1 MKKFYLFLFNYG
13 VLLLLEFI
21 YGILTFDNFSRSTII
36 NIILF
41 MIPISLIIT
50 LITSLFNE
58 KVNKIITFVIYG
70 FLGIWYNIYFVFEKI
85 FDSFFSL
92 SVFKLSDQGLKFAG
106 NGISGIFK
114 NIYGVLLLFLPLIL
128 AIILKDKLSF
138 KKMKLKEIPFYL
150 LAIIVFFFV
159 FTFNVE
165 KQKGITYSAYDLYHN
180 INDNALN
187 IEKLG
192 LINATFIDIDRS
204 IRGFEEKI
212 IINNKNDNKENKDN
226 QDKNNKDEIFVYE
239 DNKLDIDFDSILN
252 KVSGDN
258 KTITNYIM
266 NDTPTKQNKYTGIFK
281 NKNLIYITAES
292 FSEIAVSKE
301 LTPTLYKLVNDGF
314 HFTNYYS
321 SNNLSTIGGEFQS
334 LTGLYA
340 NNTILKTWRSGNNYF
355 PYGLATMFKNEGY
368 QTYAYHDHSY
378 TFQDRNKY
386 IKSMGFDNFKA
397 CYNGLEK
404 LINCKQWPESDVEMI
419 EQTTSDY
426 LDNDKF
432 MTYYMTVS
440 GHFEYNWGN
449 KMSKKHYEK
458 VKDLPYSEPVKAYL
472 ATQIELDKA
481 LELLINKLEEK
492 GKLDET
498 VIVLLC
504 DHYPYGLKLEEIN
517 ELSNYQRDAVVEIN
531 SNNLIIWNSK
541 IKKTTV
547 DKVAMSIDVIP
558 TVYNL
563 FGLKYDSRLFM
574 GKDIFSDSE
583 GIAFF
588 KNRSWVTNKGTY
600 LTSGNK
606 IINNSEEVS
615 KDYIQNISN
624 IVANRMNMSRLIIKS
639 NYYNVLNK

>member
-50 LITSLFNE
+50 IITSLFNE

-92 SVFKLSDQGLKFAG
+92 SVFKLSDQGLKFVG

-226 QDKNNKDEIFVYE
+226 QDKNNKDEIFV
-239 DNKLDIDFDSILN
+239 
-252 KVSGDN
+252 
-258 KTITNYIM
+258 
-266 NDTPTKQNKYTGIFK
+266 
-281 NKNLIYITAES
+281 
-292 FSEIAVSKE
+292 
-301 LTPTLYKLVNDGF
+301 
-314 HFTNYYS
+314 
-321 SNNLSTIGGEFQS
+321 
-334 LTGLYA
+334 
-340 NNTILKTWRSGNNYF
+340 
-355 PYGLATMFKNEGY
+355 
-368 QTYAYHDHSY
+368 
-378 TFQDRNKY
+378 
-386 IKSMGFDNFKA
+386 
-397 CYNGLEK
+397 
-404 LINCKQWPESDVEMI
+404 
-419 EQTTSDY
+419 
-426 LDNDKF
+426 
-432 MTYYMTVS
+432 
-440 GHFEYNWGN
+440 
-449 KMSKKHYEK
+449 
-458 VKDLPYSEPVKAYL
+458 
-472 ATQIELDKA
+472 
-481 LELLINKLEEK
+481 
-492 GKLDET
+492 
-498 VIVLLC
+498 
-504 DHYPYGLKLEEIN
+504 
-517 ELSNYQRDAVVEIN
+517 
-531 SNNLIIWNSK
+531 
-541 IKKTTV
+541 
-547 DKVAMSIDVIP
+547 
-558 TVYNL
+558 
-563 FGLKYDSRLFM
+563 
-574 GKDIFSDSE
+574 
-583 GIAFF
+583 
-588 KNRSWVTNKGTY
+588 
-600 LTSGNK
+600 
-606 IINNSEEVS
+606 
-615 KDYIQNISN
+615 
-624 IVANRMNMSRLIIKS
+624 
-639 NYYNVLNK
+639 